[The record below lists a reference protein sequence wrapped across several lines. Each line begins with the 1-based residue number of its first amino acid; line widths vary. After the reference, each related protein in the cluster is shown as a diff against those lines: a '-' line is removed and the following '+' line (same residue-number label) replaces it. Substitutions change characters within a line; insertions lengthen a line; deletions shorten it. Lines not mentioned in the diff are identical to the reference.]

1 MSSTNIIIRRM
12 TMYGGFPIFICG
24 TIGNLL
30 NLILLWETRQ
40 NSCGLI
46 FLYSSIINCIVLFYG
61 LFTRIL
67 SVGFD
72 LDWSSHN
79 LIWCK
84 TRVAF
89 TQTGFL
95 ISLTC
100 LCLSSLDRFLSSC
113 REEKYRKLSC
123 LSLARISLFVI
134 SLLWLLHSIPYL
146 ISAQLLPNINTGL
159 TSCSLIPNQAFLNYQ
174 IYVSLPIYLGAFPA
188 GTLIITGLL
197 TYRNLTKLQ
206 NDRQRQLIQ
215 KQLTIMMLIQIPV
228 VLCSML
234 PYVVFMTYSSMT
246 STYPKSAYQRSVE
259 SLMTHVV
266 TLLFYMTYAC
276 PFYVYLASSKS
287 FRENFKQLICCRKL
301 DFLRN
306 NQIQP
311 YSTNRTRTQ
320 TATALEPNET
330 TL

>member
-123 LSLARISLFVI
+123 LSLA
-134 SLLWLLHSIPYL
+134 
-146 ISAQLLPNINTGL
+146 GL

-234 PYVVFMTYSSMT
+234 PYVVFITYSSMT

-266 TLLFYMTYAC
+266 TLLCYMTYAC

-287 FRENFKQLICCRKL
+287 FRENFKRLICCRKL

-320 TATALEPNET
+320 TATAPEPNET